1 MVVRRSVSKT
11 VRVLNGSSF
20 FHRDLGFFLVTVL
33 TLNLTLTF
41 FLFFFGVVSSCPL
54 RYSRLCASAR
64 VSAIA
69 SL

>member
-41 FLFFFGVVSSCPL
+41 F
-54 RYSRLCASAR
+54 
-64 VSAIA
+64 
-69 SL
+69 